1 MSIGDQ
7 IRAARLEQGLDQRD
21 LAARTGVSQSQIC
34 HIEAGKRV
42 PSVRLLVRIA
52 LILRASVD
60 RLLADEIS
68 EAGKIWL
75 ARRVWD
81 RISDRGGDDR

>member
-21 LAARTGVSQSQIC
+21 LAARAGVSQSQIC
-34 HIEAGKRV
+34 HIEGGKRV

-52 LILRASVD
+52 LVLRSSVD

-68 EAGKIWL
+68 EMGKIRL
-75 ARRVWD
+75 AKRVWD
-81 RISDRGGDDR
+81 RLSERGDDR